1 MKNTSVIGFSF
12 WFGITLLFA
21 TLLTACGSDSSST
34 ESQTTDTTDD
44 VVTDTEDDTAGDLE
58 QAMQAPQLDPADQVE
73 LNDQTD
79 FLDEADPG
87 ALGDLGEDFVVE
99 DNGDLIPAIF
109 PTQTS
114 VDLAYA
120 QASAELV
127 LQLNN
132 SIALPAD
139 ISVSFADCGTA
150 NAFFVP
156 PGFLPDESGAPGGS
170 IIMCHELNE
179 LFVNLFNDVDS
190 AFKSSVFVLMHEL
203 GHALVDQLEL
213 PIFGGEEAAVDGI
226 GTVFSTKIGLA
237 EGVALAGWF
246 FFSQGD
252 TPFFDTHRVGTQRLG
267 DLACW
272 AVGGDPSLLDDP
284 TVADIAE
291 QLVAAG
297 RNCQAEYLQQLD
309 AADTLLSDN
318 IRGRLVDVDTPSLGA
333 GL

>member
-1 MKNTSVIGFSF
+1 MKNTSATGLSF
-12 WFGITLLFA
+12 WFGISLLFA
-21 TLLTACGSDSSST
+21 TLLTGCGSGSSST
-34 ESQTTDTTDD
+34 EPQTTDTTD
-44 VVTDTEDDTAGDLE
+44 VSEDDTAGDLE

-73 LNDQTD
+73 LTDQTD

-114 VDLAYA
+114 IDLAYA
-120 QASAELV
+120 QASAELI
-127 LQLNN
+127 LQLND

-203 GHALVDQLEL
+203 GPVSYTHLTLPTILLV
-213 PIFGGEEAAVDGI
+213 
-226 GTVFSTKIGLA
+226 
-237 EGVALAGWF
+237 
-246 FFSQGD
+246 
-252 TPFFDTHRVGTQRLG
+252 
-267 DLACW
+267 
-272 AVGGDPSLLDDP
+272 
-284 TVADIAE
+284 
-291 QLVAAG
+291 
-297 RNCQAEYLQQLD
+297 
-309 AADTLLSDN
+309 
-318 IRGRLVDVDTPSLGA
+318 
-333 GL
+333 